1 MEPGHKNLS
10 IRMQCK
16 LLGISHSTY
25 YYQSRSSALEESD
38 LEILKVVLRVLQDIP
53 TFGYRKIAIQL
64 NEEHDMAVSSKQVR
78 RIMHKHGLR
87 AIYPK
92 PNLSRAN
99 KQHKKYP
106 YLLRGLNIWLPNQVW
121 ATDITYLKLG
131 AKTVYLTAIIDLFS
145 RKVLSWR
152 ISNTMDTC
160 FCLEALDEAIRRY
173 GVPGIFNTDQG
184 SQYSSEAF
192 TQRLKSHGIRI
203 SMDGKG
209 RALDN
214 VYVERLW
221 RSVKYENIYIKCYE
235 NMTELKE
242 GVKRYFTFYN
252 SRRFHQSLDYR
263 TPDKM
268 YMSVFRIKEEKL
280 AA

>member
-1 MEPGHKNLS
+1 M
-10 IRMQCK
+10 R
-16 LLGISHSTY
+16 
-25 YYQSRSSALEESD
+25 EEAD
-38 LEILKVVLRVLQDIP
+38 LKILKAIAKVLRDVPD
-53 TFGYRKIAIQL
+53 FGYRRVAKYLSIYLDIS
-64 NEEHDMAVSSKQVR
+64 VSYKQVR

-121 ATDITYLKLG
+121 ATDITFLKLG
-131 AKTVYLTAIIDLFS
+131 AKTVYLTAIMDLFS

-152 ISNTMDTC
+152 ISNTMDTS

-184 SQYSSEAF
+184 SQYTSEAF

-235 NMTELKE
+235 NMIELKE

-263 TPDKM
+263 TPDQM
-268 YMSVFRIKEEKL
+268 YNSVFEAREEML